1 VDAGLRTPKQ
11 VMMNAKREVTEVK
24 EEDTPELQ
32 VVVAVNSAAKPT
44 CLPAPLVLHSRSYTR
59 PPRSELAVL
68 GWSNRAIRLGV
79 KK

>member
-1 VDAGLRTPKQ
+1 MT
-11 VMMNAKREVTEVK
+11 NAKREVPEVK

-32 VVVAVNSAAKPT
+32 VVVAANGAIKKSS
-44 CLPAPLVLHSRSYTR
+44 LSAPLVLPSPIHTR

-68 GWSNRAIRLGV
+68 GWSYRAMRLAI